1 MADHWNNQ
9 AAAAAG
15 QQQNNLGR
23 LEDMWDS
30 LDKQLSLFC
39 QVLTLD
45 PGVYDSLDVAAREF
59 LKQKMR
65 TRYNCDALYIADS
78 GIPGRVFLAPTF
90 VLTNEKIGICTPRP
104 YELPVVIDQG
114 SLWVGGQEPAQQQQ
128 HLDQVIQKSVQQ
140 AVQHAMQQSF
150 KHLSVSGP
158 KDSPQ
163 KPLRGFETPPHQ
175 DVSPK
180 KRKLEPS
187 PQIAAASSMSK
198 TIPTTPTK
206 KQVPESADGSEYSDG
221 YVDSASKY
229 RKSTYASGG
238 PRPAN
243 SFILY
248 RKHVQ
253 KQVVAQNPGKSNN
266 EISKIIGQQWHNL
279 PEDEKDYWKGRQ
291 DEVAYQHSLMY
302 PNYRYT
308 PRQKSEKGNK
318 NTPTKSRTPKEARS
332 EMPQPVAVHGTPR
345 SSYELPPSPP
355 WNKTTFGDDETEDIK
370 LDPKLE
376 QEASVALPESFFD
389 QAMTS
394 PSPVE

>member
-15 QQQNNLGR
+15 QQQNNLRR

-90 VLTNEKIGICTPRP
+90 ALTSEKIGICTPRP

-163 KPLRGFETPPHQ
+163 KPIH
-175 DVSPK
+175 
-180 KRKLEPS
+180 
-187 PQIAAASSMSK
+187 
-198 TIPTTPTK
+198 
-206 KQVPESADGSEYSDG
+206 GSEYSDG

-308 PRQKSEKGNK
+308 PRQKSEKDNK

-332 EMPQPVAVHGTPR
+332 EMPQP
-345 SSYELPPSPP
+345 
-355 WNKTTFGDDETEDIK
+355 TTFGDDETEDIK

>member
-39 QVLTLD
+39 QVITLD

-90 VLTNEKIGICTPRP
+90 ALTNEKIGICTPRP

-163 KPLRGFETPPHQ
+163 KPLRGFETPLIKMFRPRNGSLSH
-175 DVSPK
+175 
-180 KRKLEPS
+180 
-187 PQIAAASSMSK
+187 
-198 TIPTTPTK
+198 
-206 KQVPESADGSEYSDG
+206 GSEYSDG

-308 PRQKSEKGNK
+308 PRQKSEKDNK

-355 WNKTTFGDDETEDIK
+355 WNQTTFGDDETEDIK

>member
-90 VLTNEKIGICTPRP
+90 ALTSEKIGICTPRP

-128 HLDQVIQKSVQQ
+128 HLD
-140 AVQHAMQQSF
+140 
-150 KHLSVSGP
+150 
-158 KDSPQ
+158 
-163 KPLRGFETPPHQ
+163 
-175 DVSPK
+175 
-180 KRKLEPS
+180 
-187 PQIAAASSMSK
+187 
-198 TIPTTPTK
+198 
-206 KQVPESADGSEYSDG
+206 QVPESADGSEYSDG

-308 PRQKSEKGNK
+308 PRQKSEKDNK